1 MAKGD
6 EETGLFFR
14 RSLENGVV
22 LDIYAG
28 FSNVAHKD
36 NGVMNEAS
44 GDDDTDSEG
53 SNEDDDNVDGDHSVH
68 EVDGI
73 VNEANGDDYTN
84 VLEAELDNEKF
95 YSDSDSDT
103 NDTRIRR
110 HNLHNLRR
118 SNENMGNENMA
129 NFYLGKIKIVKDDR
143 TRVRALCQGDRYQV
157 SGKQNHQ
164 RVVDLNKKICACRR
178 WEITG
183 MSYRHAVAALWFMGS
198 NGQKEHAQVPI
209 TLTPPKHHN
218 QVGRPKKARKRSS
231 IEIEEM
237 TKGGRLS
244 KKNTKGGCS
253 KCGNK
258 GHNKRTC
265 KGQGG

>member
-22 LDIYAG
+22 LDIYDG

-36 NGVMNEAS
+36 NGVMNEAN

-73 VNEANGDDYTN
+73 VNEANGDDYTD

-129 NFYLGKIKIVKDDR
+129 NFYLGQVFGTKEEAKELIKSHIVETRRKIKIVKY
-143 TRVRALCQGDRYQV
+143 ALLFWP
-157 SGKQNHQ
+157 SFS
-164 RVVDLNKKICACRR
+164 L
-178 WEITG
+178 
-183 MSYRHAVAALWFMGS
+183 F
-198 NGQKEHAQVPI
+198 
-209 TLTPPKHHN
+209 
-218 QVGRPKKARKRSS
+218 
-231 IEIEEM
+231 
-237 TKGGRLS
+237 
-244 KKNTKGGCS
+244 NTKMLLQPNVNFS
-253 KCGNK
+253 LKNSD
-258 GHNKRTC
+258 HIEVL
-265 KGQGG
+265 